1 MEPKINRVLMGM
13 GLLAGLLIGVGHIGG
28 AIVVVI
34 AAATTVWLLRSGAD
48 SGDRAH

>member
-13 GLLAGLLIGVGHIGG
+13 GLLAGLLIGVGYIGG

-34 AAATTVWLLRSGAD
+34 AAATTAWLLRSGAEP
-48 SGDRAH
+48 GGRTH